1 MTFQPVLPLLVLA
14 AVAAAIV
21 AGRVV
26 ALRRLTLAGRTR
38 TALLRWWGMTL
49 AVLLLLLAAGRPV
62 IGSDDQGAIRA
73 AGDGEPNVFIV
84 VDRSADMRVADLPGR
99 RERMAGARDDVSAL
113 IDRYPDARFAV
124 IAFASRPS
132 LDWPL
137 SADTWSLRPVTSA
150 MTPYAA
156 APDAV
161 KQTNVGAA
169 GNVLR
174 YQLIGARQQFPRAKN
189 LVFYLGA
196 GATESDA
203 PQRQFELP
211 QGAVDGGAV
220 LGYGSADGGPIPGTD
235 ITRSTIDEQS
245 LRGVADQIGVP
256 YIPRD
261 GTTPLAGV
269 LQDQGT
275 AIGPP
280 PPVAAPAGRTELYW
294 APAIGA
300 AILVL
305 IEFYLVLLEFRRTRL
320 ANADVVV

>member
-1 MTFQPVLPLLVLA
+1 MTFQPVLPLPLLA

-21 AGRVV
+21 VARVV
-26 ALRRLTLAGRTR
+26 ALRRLTTAGRTQ
-38 TALLRWWGMTL
+38 AAFLRWGGVTL
-49 AVLLLLLAAGRPV
+49 AALLLLVAAARPV
-62 IGSDDQGAIRA
+62 IGSGDQGAIRA

-84 VDRSADMRVADLPGR
+84 VDRSADMRVEDLSGGK
-99 RERMAGARDDVSAL
+99 ERMAGARDDISAL

-150 MTPYAA
+150 MMPYDS

-161 KQTNVGAA
+161 SQTNVGAA

-174 YQLIGARQQFPRAKN
+174 YQLIGARQQFPRAQN

-196 GATESDA
+196 GAAETQV
-203 PQRQFELP
+203 PPRQFELP
-211 QGAVDGGAV
+211 EGSVDGGAV
-220 LGYGSADGGPIPGTD
+220 LGYGSTAIGE
-235 ITRSTIDEQS
+235 RA

-256 YIPRD
+256 YVSRD
-261 GTTPLAGV
+261 GATPLAGA
-269 LQDQGT
+269 LGDQGT
-275 AIGPP
+275 VIGPP
-280 PPVAAPAGRTELYW
+280 PPVPAPAGRTELYW
-294 APAIGA
+294 APALGA

-305 IEFYLVLLEFRRTRL
+305 IELYLVLLEFRRTRL
-320 ANADVVV
+320 ASADVVV

>member
-132 LDWPL
+132 LGWPL
-137 SADTWSLRPVTSA
+137 SADTWSLRPVVAALNPTA
-150 MTPYAA
+150 GTP
-156 APDAV
+156 DGLTQV
-161 KQTNVGAA
+161 NVGAA
-169 GNVLR
+169 NTVLR
-174 YQLIGARQQFPRAKN
+174 YQLIGAAAQYPSAPN

-196 GATESDA
+196 GAPESAGPAKEFD
-203 PQRQFELP
+203 LP
-211 QGAVDGGAV
+211 AGSVTGGAV
-220 LGYGSADGGPIPGTD
+220 LGYGTD
-235 ITRSTIDEQS
+235 TGS
-245 LRGVADQIGVP
+245 LPTVAKQIGVAFV
-256 YIPRD
+256 PRTD
-261 GTTPLAGV
+261 SAPLANPLSDDSYSGS
-269 LQDQGT
+269 
-275 AIGPP
+275 AAR
-280 PPVAAPAGRTELYW
+280 PVASAGGIELYW
-294 APAIGA
+294 LPALGA
-300 AILVL
+300 AVLVL
-305 IEFYLVLLEFRRTRL
+305 IELYLTLRDFRRSRL
-320 ANADVVV
+320 TGLDVPR